1 MTVLGW
7 LRAAIARLVGNRE
20 SFILGESDC
29 VILDID
35 VSGVDVRRDRSTG
48 IAVLPVAGNAFR
60 LADLAYCRLP
70 PTGADGERG
79 PAEWR
84 ECYQRLVDFLG
95 DRPVVTFN
103 PNFVRYMLERTLAA
117 LDLPLPRGEWI
128 DLGLALQGAFG
139 KEMGQV
145 ESLHSW
151 QRRLEVASVHE
162 HAAVADV
169 FAMAQM
175 FEILLV
181 RCEEAGL
188 RTLADLRRAQKSQAW
203 LRGE

>member
-1 MTVLGW
+1 MTLVAW
-7 LRAAIARLVGNRE
+7 LRDGIARLVENRKP
-20 SFILGESDC
+20 FILGESDSA
-29 VILDID
+29 ILDID
-35 VSGVDVRRDRSTG
+35 VSGVDVRRDRTTG

-70 PTGADGERG
+70 PHGESG

-84 ECYQRLVDFLG
+84 ECYRHLVDVLG

-145 ESLHSW
+145 ESLQSW
-151 QRRLEVASVHE
+151 QRRLEVASVRE

-175 FEILLV
+175 FEMLLA

-188 RTLADLRRAQKSQAW
+188 RTLDDLTRAQKSQAW